1 MAAHTIIWDHN
12 TARIWRSSKSTVLLL
27 KQVSIEDITGFLS
40 VLDAE
45 TKSLGISRIRIY
57 IDLPSLDHHLER
69 VPKIAPKLQQL
80 LLQQRKIKLYGNED
94 RCWVASDMQLQ
105 REGAHQFY
113 LVSSLPNSIAG
124 AIANWALLNGVYL
137 EGIFS
142 LPFAMSCMSS
152 DTSDNPQGFI
162 HYSALGNAGYL
173 VAREETGKLLFF
185 SRLNTAEPSAEQLDV
200 GANRLG
206 LFIEQEFGI
215 NPQLQKDSIDGAKD
229 STGTITYLSQQKI
242 DSNKNLV
249 RRADWTRQRNLRL
262 RHRAFALSSIALILS
277 FYQTIPLFDKK
288 QELAVN
294 LNSLDLKIQAQT
306 KSISEV
312 RRSILDNRQ
321 YTKVIEFSQGRET
334 ISKDAPVPAPLV
346 SILQGLSSALPM
358 SIELDTYSASINP
371 EDAITEIKI
380 VGRPLTADLDLTTEI
395 AQMTSKLKK
404 ESWLISQPTI
414 EFEQDRNGSRFG
426 NQRGR
431 LRTFT
436 LSFNVSPFKK

>member
-1 MAAHTIIWDHN
+1 MAVHTIIWDHN
-12 TARIWRSSKSTVLLL
+12 TVRIWRSSKSDVLLL
-27 KQVSIEDITGFLS
+27 KQLTIEDITGFLP

-45 TKSLGISRIRIY
+45 IKSLGIGRMRIY
-57 IDLPSLDHHLER
+57 VDLPSLDHHLER
-69 VPKIAPKLQQL
+69 VPKIAPKLQQQ

-94 RCWVASDMQLQ
+94 RCWVASDMHLK

-124 AIANWALLNGVYL
+124 AIAKWALQNGVYL

-142 LPFAMSCMSS
+142 LPFALSCVS
-152 DTSDNPQGFI
+152 TNACDNPQGFI
-162 HYSALGNAGYL
+162 HYSALGDSGYL
-173 VAREETGKLLFF
+173 VAREKTGKLLFF
-185 SRLNTAEPSAEQLDV
+185 SRLNTAEPSAEQLEV

-229 STGTITYLSQQKI
+229 STGTITFLSQQKI
-242 DSNKNLV
+242 DSKKNLV
-249 RRADWTRQRNLRL
+249 RRADWARQRNLRL
-262 RHRAFALSSIALILS
+262 RHRAFALLSMALIIT
-277 FYQTIPLFDKK
+277 FYQTIPLLDKK

-294 LNSLDLKIQAQT
+294 LHSLDLKIQAQT
-306 KSISEV
+306 KSINEV
-312 RRSILDNRQ
+312 QRSILDNRQ
-321 YTKVIEFSQGRET
+321 YSKVIEFSQGRET
-334 ISKDAPVPAPLV
+334 ISEGAPVPAPLV
-346 SILQGLSSALPM
+346 SLLHGLSSALPM
-358 SIELDTYSASINP
+358 SIELDNYSASINP

-395 AQMTSKLKK
+395 EKMTSRLKK
-404 ESWLISQPTI
+404 ASWIISQPTI

-436 LSFNVSPFKK
+436 LSFNVSPFKQ

>member
-1 MAAHTIIWDHN
+1 MAAHTIMWDHN
-12 TARIWRSSKSTVLLL
+12 SVRIWRTSKSNAILL
-27 KQVSIEDITGFLS
+27 KEVNIEDIKGFLS

-45 TKSLGISRIRIY
+45 IKSLGISRIRIY
-57 IDLPSLDHHLER
+57 VDLPSLDHHLER
-69 VPKIAPKLQQL
+69 VPKIAPKLQQQ
-80 LLQQRKIKLYGNED
+80 LLQQRKLKLYGNED

-124 AIANWALLNGVYL
+124 AIAKWALQNGVYL

-142 LPFAMSCMSS
+142 LPFALSCMSANAC
-152 DTSDNPQGFI
+152 DNPQGFI
-162 HYSALGNAGYL
+162 HYSALGDAGYL
-173 VAREETGKLLFF
+173 IAREETGNLLFF
-185 SRLNTAEPSAEQLDV
+185 SRLNTAEPSAEQLEV

-215 NPQLQKDSIDGAKD
+215 NPQLQKEPIDGAKD
-229 STGTITYLSQQKI
+229 YTSTITRLGQQKI
-242 DSNKNLV
+242 DSKKNLV
-249 RRADWTRQRNLRL
+249 RRTDWARQRNLRL

-277 FYQTIPLFDKK
+277 FYQTIPLLEKK
-288 QELAVN
+288 QEIAVN
-294 LNSLDLKIQAQT
+294 LSSLDLKLQAQI
-306 KSISEV
+306 KSINEV
-312 RRSILDNRQ
+312 QRSILDNRQ
-321 YTKVIEFSQGRET
+321 YSKVIEFSQGRET
-334 ISKDAPVPAPLV
+334 IGKDAPVPAPLV
-346 SILQGLSSALPM
+346 SLLQGLSSALPV

-404 ESWLISQPTI
+404 ESWAISQPTI

-436 LSFNVSPFKK
+436 LSFNVSPFKQ